1 LFQDH
6 KEGEKNMKMPLKK
19 SFRTAK
25 GAVRVTQTKRKCI
38 TTRRAATS
46 WYFRG

>member
-19 SFRTAK
+19 SFRRFADILYL
-25 GAVRVTQTKRKCI
+25 AI
-38 TTRRAATS
+38 AM
-46 WYFRG
+46 